1 MILAPSAPYRHGR
14 WRWGGYDGGGPAQH
28 LFNRAERKH
37 LHIYLQNDIKN
48 RGLFMFRLWMARRGG
63 GGRGASH
70 KISWRLQHLFSRAE
84 RKHACLHIYLQY
96 EIKTYRPYSRYRVTR
111 LCSDSLCIFPC
122 NETHLLLKE
131 KYCKMLKG
139 KIRKPSKYRIILFED
154 LRNLLIMLNLKIS
167 IPVTNNATKFLKI

>member
-1 MILAPSAPYRHGR
+1 M
-14 WRWGGYDGGGPAQH
+14 Q
-28 LFNRAERKH
+28 RKSH
-37 LHIYLQNDIKN
+37 HKN
-48 RGLFMFRLWMARRGG
+48 YTKSLYMSWLW
-63 GGRGASH
+63 
-70 KISWRLQHLFSRAE
+70 LQHLFSRAE

-139 KIRKPSKYRIILFED
+139 KIRAPSKYRIILFED

-167 IPVTNNATKFLKI
+167 IPVTNNATKFLKIQSDKFKFCMRKTVM